1 MLKIYVYTYII
12 MTRYFRCQEN
22 NSILVVQYSL
32 TKNLKGDLVMEK
44 NYTDIDYT
52 QICVCAN
59 LRKKTRAVTQLY
71 DKALEPTHLK
81 VTQYSMLANIAHH
94 KAVSV
99 SQLGDILLLDQTTI
113 TRNVNLLKKNGYVD
127 VTRDTQDGRTKIIS
141 LTAIGIEKLNEAKP
155 IWMDIQEKI
164 IEDIGLEKYIDFYE
178 TLKKIQKV
186 VKSYD

>member
-1 MLKIYVYTYII
+1 
-12 MTRYFRCQEN
+12 
-22 NSILVVQYSL
+22 
-32 TKNLKGDLVMEK
+32 MER

-71 DKALEPTHLK
+71 DKVLEPTQLK
-81 VTQYSMLANIAHH
+81 VTQYSMLANIARH

-141 LTAIGIEKLNEAKP
+141 LTAIGIEKLKEATP
-155 IWMDIQEKI
+155 LWMEIQEKI
-164 IEDIGLEKYIDFYE
+164 IQDIGLDKYKDFYE
-178 TLKKIQKV
+178 TLKKMQKV
-186 VKSYD
+186 LKTYE

>member
-1 MLKIYVYTYII
+1 
-12 MTRYFRCQEN
+12 
-22 NSILVVQYSL
+22 
-32 TKNLKGDLVMEK
+32 MER

-71 DKALEPTHLK
+71 DKVLEPTQLK
-81 VTQYSMLANIAHH
+81 VTQYSMLANIARHQ
-94 KAVSV
+94 AVSV

-141 LTAIGIEKLNEAKP
+141 LTAIGIEKLKEATP
-155 IWMDIQEKI
+155 LWMDIQEKI
-164 IEDIGLEKYIDFYE
+164 IQDIGLDKYKDFYE
-178 TLKKIQKV
+178 THKKMQKV
-186 VKSYD
+186 LKSYE